1 MKYSVPESENNAE
14 SEIITYAEYDPSSHK
29 SNAELETEI
38 FISKEKLEEGE
49 FLALRIAYTSFGSKL
64 T

>member
-1 MKYSVPESENNAE
+1 MKYSLPELENNAE
-14 SEIITYAEYDPSSHK
+14 SETYAEYDPSNHK

-49 FLALRIAYTSFGSKL
+49 LLALRIAYTPFGSKL

>member
-1 MKYSVPESENNAE
+1 MKYLAPETENSAE
-14 SEIITYAEYDPSSHK
+14 SETYAEYDPSNHK
-29 SNAELETEI
+29 SSAELETEI

-64 T
+64 I